1 MSNELELKKWTPP
14 TIAEL
19 TDDLEGAAKND
30 VLNIALNQNPPQAWV
45 LEHPMVKV
53 KVKTFNPDGSIALDN
68 EGKPRMQ
75 SVPMQYIPVDK
86 QRLIGKRLFGVVQVE
101 IKSAQQMF
109 NSVCVTVRLHYK
121 HPITGEALFMDGVGA
136 VGVQTDAGAVAS
148 DMSKIKLDGVMKAA
162 PAAAAYA
169 EKNAYD
175 KLGRLFGGEIQKD
188 AIQFNENVAAFAK
201 AYYDNPT
208 IEDVQ
213 ELYDLKKDALTAD
226 EKAHIERI
234 ITANETKSFNKVIN
248 QLKNK

>member
-1 MSNELELKKWTPP
+1 MSTELKKWTPP

-19 TDDLEGAAKND
+19 TENLEGAAKDD
-30 VLNIALNQNPPQAWV
+30 VLNIALNQNPPQSWV
-45 LEHPMVKV
+45 MEHPMVKV
-53 KVKTFNPDGSIALDN
+53 KVKMQNPDGSLVLDN
-68 EGKPRMQ
+68 EGKPKTM

-101 IKSAQQMF
+101 IKSTIQMF

-201 AYYDNPT
+201 SFYDVPD
-208 IEDVQ
+208 IEDLK
-213 ELYDLKKDALTAD
+213 ELFEMKREAMTTD
-226 EKAHIERI
+226 HIKNAERI
-234 ITANETKSFNKVIN
+234 INNSETKSYKKLFD
-248 QLKNK
+248 QLKAL

>member
-1 MSNELELKKWTPP
+1 MSTELEVKKWAPP

-19 TDDLEGAAKND
+19 TDNLEGAAKDD
-30 VLNIALNQNPPQAWV
+30 VLNIALNQNPPQSWI

-53 KVKTFNPDGSIALDN
+53 KVKMYNTDGNLVLDN
-68 EGKPRMQ
+68 EGKPKTM

-101 IKSAQQMF
+101 IRSTQQMF

-121 HPITGEALFMDGVGA
+121 HPITGEALFMDGVGS

-208 IEDVQ
+208 LEDVQ
-213 ELYDLKKDALTAD
+213 ELYNMKKDALTAD
-226 EKAHIERI
+226 ETKDAERI
-234 ITANETKSFNKVIN
+234 INTKEHKSYKNLVN
-248 QLKNK
+248 LLKDK

>member
-1 MSNELELKKWTPP
+1 MNTELEVKKWTPP

-19 TDDLEGAAKND
+19 TDNLEGAAKDD
-30 VLNIALNQNPPQAWV
+30 VLNIALNQNPPQSWV
-45 LEHPMVKV
+45 KKHPFINIKL
-53 KVKTFNPDGSIALDN
+53 PDENGNLVST
-68 EGKPRMQ
+68 PY
-75 SVPMQYIPVDK
+75 QYIPVDK

-101 IKSAQQMF
+101 IKSTVQMF

-121 HPITGEALFMDGVGA
+121 HPITGEMLFMDGVGA
-136 VGVQTDAGAVAS
+136 VGVQTDAGATAS

-201 AYYDNPT
+201 SFYDVPD
-208 IEDVQ
+208 IEDLK
-213 ELYDLKKDALTAD
+213 ELFEMKRDAMTAD
-226 EKAHIERI
+226 HIKSAERI
-234 ITANETKSFNKVIN
+234 INNKETKSYNKLFNE
-248 QLKNK
+248 LKAL